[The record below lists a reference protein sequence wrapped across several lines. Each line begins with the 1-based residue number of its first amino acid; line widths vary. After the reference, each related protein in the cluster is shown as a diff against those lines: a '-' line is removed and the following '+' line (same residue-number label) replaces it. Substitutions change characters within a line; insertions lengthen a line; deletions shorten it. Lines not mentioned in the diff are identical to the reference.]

1 MTRIRTTHTGSLPRP
16 QELEAMIVARDAG
29 DQVAGF
35 EQAAAAA
42 VDDAV
47 RHQVAAGID
56 VVNDGEQG
64 KQSYSTY
71 VQDRLTGF
79 EGESLGF
86 GDLPEL
92 RDHPDFGPHM
102 AGLMQSIHIKT
113 PACVGPVRL
122 RDPDAV
128 KRDVERLLHAAA
140 DAGVPR
146 ERLFMSAASPGV
158 IAFFFADRH
167 YGDREA
173 YLGDLAA
180 AMRPEYEAIVEAGIT
195 LQLDCPDLAMARHL
209 LFAESDLEEFRRE
222 ISLNVEALNE
232 ALGTLPA
239 ERIRMHVCW
248 GNYEGPHHRD
258 VDLAD
263 ILDVVLR
270 ARPNGISVEASNPRH
285 GHEWRVFE
293 GVTLPDGK
301 YVIPGVVDSTSNFI
315 EHPALVAQRLER
327 YVSLLGPDRVMAGTD
342 CGFGTF
348 VGQAQVAPSIAWAKL
363 TSLVEGAALLGS

>member
-1 MTRIRTTHTGSLPRP
+1 
-16 QELEAMIVARDAG
+16 MIVAQDDGAE
-29 DQVAGF
+29 VTGF
-35 EQAAAAA
+35 DKATEAA
-42 VDDAV
+42 VDDVVCRQAE
-47 RHQVAAGID
+47 AGID
-56 VVNDGEQG
+56 VLNDGEQG
-64 KQSYSTY
+64 KPSYSTY

-102 AGLMQSIHIKT
+102 AGLMQTIHIKT
-113 PACVGPVRL
+113 PACVGPVRPK
-122 RDPDAV
+122 DPDAV
-128 KRDVERLLHAAA
+128 KRDVARLLRAAA

-158 IAFFFADRH
+158 IAFFFADQH

-209 LFAESDLEEFRRE
+209 LFSESELAEFRRE
-222 ISLNVEALNE
+222 ITLNVEALNE
-232 ALGTLPA
+232 ALGTLPP
-239 ERIRMHVCW
+239 ERLRMHVCW

-258 VDLAD
+258 VGLAD
-263 ILDVVLR
+263 ILDVVLS
-270 ARPNGISVEASNPRH
+270 ARPNGISIEASNPRH

-293 GVTLPDGK
+293 DVTLPDGK

-327 YVSLLGPDRVMAGTD
+327 YVSLLGRERVMAGTD

-348 VGQAQVAPSIAWAKL
+348 VGLAQVAPSIAWAKL
-363 TSLVEGAALLGS
+363 SAMVEGAALLGS

>member
-16 QELEAMIVARDAG
+16 HELEAMIVARDDG
-29 DQVAGF
+29 DQVVGF
-35 EQAAAAA
+35 EQSVAAA
-42 VDDAV
+42 VDDV
-47 RHQVAAGID
+47 VGRQVATGID
-56 VVNDGEQG
+56 VLNDGEQG
-64 KQSYSTY
+64 KQGYSTY

-92 RDHPDFGPHM
+92 RDHPDYGPHM
-102 AGLMQSIHIKT
+102 AGLMQTIHIRT
-113 PACVGPVRL
+113 PACVGPVRPK
-122 RDPDAV
+122 DPGAV
-128 KRDVERLLHAAA
+128 TRDVERLLRAAA
-140 DAGVPR
+140 EAGVPR

-158 IAFFFADRH
+158 IAFFFADQY
-167 YGDREA
+167 YGNREA
-173 YLGDLAA
+173 YLSDLAA

-209 LFAESDLEEFRRE
+209 LFAASELDEFRRE
-222 ISLNVEALNE
+222 IALNVEALNE
-232 ALGTLPA
+232 ALRTLPA
-239 ERIRMHVCW
+239 ERLRMHVCW

-258 VDLAD
+258 VGLAD
-263 ILDVVLR
+263 ILDMVIR
-270 ARPNGISVEASNPRH
+270 AKPNGISVEASNPRH

-293 GVTLPDGK
+293 DVTLPDGK

-327 YVSLLGPDRVMAGTD
+327 YVTLLGPERVMAGTD

-348 VGQAQVAPSIAWAKL
+348 VGLAQVAPSVAWAKL
-363 TSLVEGAALLGS
+363 SAMVEGAALLGP